1 MTAAPLSM
9 VAIRMSWPGQSTKET
24 CRCSFHV
31 FPSSSNVSGAA
42 EPLAL
47 RVRARVDGWMN
58 H

>member
-9 VAIRMSWPGQSTKET
+9 VAMRMSWPGQSTKET

-47 RVRARVDGWMN
+47 RVRACVDGWMN